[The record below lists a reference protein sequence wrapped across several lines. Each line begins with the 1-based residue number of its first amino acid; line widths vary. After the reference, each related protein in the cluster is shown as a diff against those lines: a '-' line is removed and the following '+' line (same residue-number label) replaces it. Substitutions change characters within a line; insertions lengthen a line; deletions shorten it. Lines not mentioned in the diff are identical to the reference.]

1 MNAFYELIGYTASF
15 IVLVSLLMSSLWR
28 LRILNLVGALTFTA
42 YGVLIGAA
50 PVAVVN
56 FLIAVIDVYY
66 LLRMRREAAA
76 TQTPVG
82 ELQSEPEPAR

>member
-1 MNAFYELIGYTASF
+1 MNAFYELVGYTASF
-15 IVLVSLLMSSLWR
+15 IVLVSLLMPSLWR
-28 LRILNLVGALTFTA
+28 LRILNLVGALTFVG
-42 YGVLIGAA
+42 YGILIGAA

-76 TQTPVG
+76 DPTRTG
-82 ELQSEPEPAR
+82 ERQSEPEPAR